1 MTRRRRSSYGQSS
14 DSYDA
19 SGPGSSRV
27 AHNLVERKYRDGLN
41 AELNRLRLVLPHIG
55 SIRQP
60 TKAQILASA
69 ANYIEEL
76 KETCDRLQ
84 NENETLL
91 YGGGGSGKAKRHR
104 RSA

>member
-1 MTRRRRSSYGQSS
+1 
-14 DSYDA
+14 
-19 SGPGSSRV
+19 V
-27 AHNLVERKYRDGLN
+27 AHNLVDRKYRDGLN

-55 SIRQP
+55 AIRQP

-76 KETCDRLQ
+76 KETCERLQ
-84 NENETLL
+84 SENETLQ
-91 YGGGGSGKAKRHR
+91 YGSVKAKRHR